1 MVRTCNR
8 TFLAYDLEQREFA
21 GRSVESGMGRAGEHG
36 CTGGSDPRLLMTD
49 LLILLIRVLPRWIR
63 GDLRNVNSR
72 DVGWSRGWAEQDST
86 DAQDERIHVYS

>member
-1 MVRTCNR
+1 
-8 TFLAYDLEQREFA
+8 
-21 GRSVESGMGRAGEHG
+21 
-36 CTGGSDPRLLMTD
+36 MTD